1 MQPSKKLYYKI
12 GEVAK
17 MLDVSMSTL
26 RYWDGHIKYLHTDR
40 AFRQRRY
47 TPAQI
52 VRLKKV
58 RMLIY
63 RMGFSVAGVDKFLE
77 RNGKVHEG
85 EIFGLIDIG
94 GQEIKFDGT
103 PVRIIVED
111 LGR

>member
-1 MQPSKKLYYKI
+1 MQPSEKIYRKI
-12 GEVAK
+12 GDVAK
-17 MLDVSMSTL
+17 LLDVSISTL
-26 RYWDGHIKYLHTDR
+26 RYWDTNIEHLRADR
-40 AFRQRRY
+40 ASGRRRY
-47 TPAQI
+47 TQAQI

-63 RMGFSVAGVDKFLE
+63 RMGFSIAGVDKFLS

-85 EIFGLIDIG
+85 EIVGLITVG

-103 PVRIIVED
+103 PVRIIVEE

>member
-1 MQPSKKLYYKI
+1 
-12 GEVAK
+12 
-17 MLDVSMSTL
+17 
-26 RYWDGHIKYLHTDR
+26 
-40 AFRQRRY
+40 
-47 TPAQI
+47 
-52 VRLKKV
+52 
-58 RMLIY
+58 
-63 RMGFSVAGVDKFLE
+63 MGFSVAGVDKFLE